1 MGRKIRNV
9 KKTILIGAEGKN
21 KTESTYFSNFND
33 RNSDYRIIMAN
44 GNSTDPVRMV
54 DDIIKTMKQRDIN
67 TKYGDLIY
75 CVLDVDDSKEKAL
88 QISKA
93 IKLASKHNIEIIT
106 SNPCFEDWFLCHFTY
121 TTKHFSNNEIIQ
133 EIKKYISKYSK
144 GLNVYELIKDKTEIA
159 IVNAKKQSDY
169 HKNLEIDTSLAN
181 PSTMVFKIVEALQ
194 NK

>member
-1 MGRKIRNV
+1 MGRKVRNI

-33 RNSDYRIIMAN
+33 RNSNYRIIMAN

-133 EIKKYISKYSK
+133 EIKKYINKYNK

-159 IVNAKKQSDY
+159 IVNAKKQRDY
-169 HKNLEIDTSLAN
+169 HNHLEIDIHLAN
-181 PSTMVFKIVEALQ
+181 PSTMIFKIVEALQ